1 MDIQNWIVLNTL
13 EKEKLMPNL
22 IKQYIKFVD
31 KFNYRIG
38 RIAMYTIFLMV
49 GVMFYSAITKTFF
62 RPALWTYEFSQF
74 LMVAYFLV
82 GGAYSIQLK
91 GHVRMDL
98 IYGNWTERTK
108 CRWDSFTSL
117 IMIAYLVLLLYGSID
132 STIYA
137 ISYGERSYSIW
148 RPYMWPIKVIMSFG
162 IFLMLLQAISQFFK
176 DISGAKGELLK

>member
-1 MDIQNWIVLNTL
+1 
-13 EKEKLMPNL
+13 MPNF
-22 IKQYIKFVD
+22 IKQYVKFVD
-31 KFNYRIG
+31 KINYRIG
-38 RIAMYTIFLMV
+38 RITMFTIFLMV

-98 IYGNWTERTK
+98 IYGNWSEKTK
-108 CRWDSFTSL
+108 SLWDSVTSL
-117 IMIAYLVLLLYGSID
+117 VMIAYLVLLLYGSID

-148 RPYMWPIKVIMSFG
+148 RPYMWPIKIIMTFG
-162 IFLMLLQAISQFFK
+162 IFLMLLQAIAQFFK

>member
-1 MDIQNWIVLNTL
+1 MQ
-13 EKEKLMPNL
+13 KF
-22 IKQYIKFVD
+22 IKRYVRFVD
-31 KFNYRIG
+31 KINYRIG
-38 RIAMYTIFLMV
+38 RAVMFTIFLMV

-82 GGAYSIQLK
+82 GGAYSIQLR

-98 IYGNWTERTK
+98 IYGNWSERTK
-108 CRWDSFTSL
+108 SRCDSFTSL
-117 IMIAYLVLLLYGSID
+117 IMISYLGLLLYGSVD

-148 RPYMWPIKVIMSFG
+148 RPYMWPIKIIMTFG

-176 DISGAKGELLK
+176 DIYGAKGELLK

>member
-1 MDIQNWIVLNTL
+1 
-13 EKEKLMPNL
+13 MPEF
-22 IKQYIKFVD
+22 IKQYVKFVD
-31 KFNYRIG
+31 KINYRIG
-38 RIAMYTIFLMV
+38 RVAMFIIFIMV

-98 IYGNWTERTK
+98 IYGNWSERTK
-108 CRWDSFTSL
+108 SRWDSVTSL
-117 IMIAYLVLLLYGSID
+117 IMIAYLVLLLYGSVD

-148 RPYMWPIKVIMSFG
+148 RPYMWPIKVIMTFG
-162 IFLMLLQAISQFFK
+162 IFLMLLQAIAQFFK

>member
-1 MDIQNWIVLNTL
+1 
-13 EKEKLMPNL
+13 
-22 IKQYIKFVD
+22 
-31 KFNYRIG
+31 
-38 RIAMYTIFLMV
+38 MYTIFLMV

-91 GHVRMDL
+91 SHVRMDL
-98 IYGNWTERTK
+98 IYGNWSEKTK
-108 CRWDSFTSL
+108 SLWDSVTSL
-117 IMIAYLVLLLYGSID
+117 VLIAYLVLLLYGSID

-148 RPYMWPIKVIMSFG
+148 RPYMWPIKIIMTFG
-162 IFLMLLQAISQFFK
+162 IFLMLLQAIAQFFK
-176 DISGAKGELLK
+176 DISGAKGESLK

>member
-1 MDIQNWIVLNTL
+1 
-13 EKEKLMPNL
+13 MPKF
-22 IKQYIKFVD
+22 IKQYVKFVD
-31 KFNYRIG
+31 KINYRIG
-38 RIAMYTIFLMV
+38 RVAMFIIFIMV

-98 IYGNWTERTK
+98 IYGNWSERTK
-108 CRWDSFTSL
+108 SRWDSVTSL

-148 RPYMWPIKVIMSFG
+148 RPYMWPIKVIMTFG
-162 IFLMLLQAISQFFK
+162 IFLMLLQAIAQFFK

>member
-1 MDIQNWIVLNTL
+1 
-13 EKEKLMPNL
+13 MPKF
-22 IKQYIKFVD
+22 IKQYVKFVD
-31 KFNYRIG
+31 KINYRIG
-38 RIAMYTIFLMV
+38 RIAMFIIFIMV
-49 GVMFYSAITKTFF
+49 GVMFYSAITKAFF

-98 IYGNWTERTK
+98 IYGNWSERTK
-108 CRWDSFTSL
+108 SRWDSVTSL
-117 IMIAYLVLLLYGSID
+117 VMIAYLVLLLYGSVD

-148 RPYMWPIKVIMSFG
+148 RPYMWPIKVIMTFG
-162 IFLMLLQAISQFFK
+162 IFLMLLQAIAQFFK

>member
-1 MDIQNWIVLNTL
+1 
-13 EKEKLMPNL
+13 MPSF
-22 IKQYIKFVD
+22 IKQYVKFVD
-31 KFNYRIG
+31 KINYRIG
-38 RIAMYTIFLMV
+38 RIAMFIIFIMV
-49 GVMFYSAITKTFF
+49 GVMFYSAITNAFF

-98 IYGNWTERTK
+98 IYGNWSERTK
-108 CRWDSFTSL
+108 SRWDSVTSL
-117 IMIAYLVLLLYGSID
+117 VMIAYLVLLLYGSVD

-137 ISYGERSYSIW
+137 ITYGERSYSIW
-148 RPYMWPIKVIMSFG
+148 RPYMWPIKAIMTFG
-162 IFLMLLQAISQFFK
+162 IFLMLLQAIAQFFK

>member
-1 MDIQNWIVLNTL
+1 
-13 EKEKLMPNL
+13 MPNF
-22 IKQYIKFVD
+22 IKQYVKFVD
-31 KFNYRIG
+31 KINYRIG
-38 RIAMYTIFLMV
+38 RITMFTIFLMV

-98 IYGNWTERTK
+98 IYGNWSEKTK
-108 CRWDSFTSL
+108 SLWDSVTSL
-117 IMIAYLVLLLYGSID
+117 VMIAYLVLLLYGSID

-148 RPYMWPIKVIMSFG
+148 RPYMWPIKIIMTFG

-176 DISGAKGELLK
+176 DIYGAKGELLK

>member
-1 MDIQNWIVLNTL
+1 
-13 EKEKLMPNL
+13 MPNF
-22 IKQYIKFVD
+22 IKQYVKFVD
-31 KFNYRIG
+31 KINYRIG
-38 RIAMYTIFLMV
+38 RIAMFIIFIMV

-74 LMVAYFLV
+74 LMVTYFLV

-98 IYGNWTERTK
+98 IYGNWSERTK
-108 CRWDSFTSL
+108 SRWDSFTSL
-117 IMIAYLVLLLYGSID
+117 VMIAYLVLLLYGSVD

-148 RPYMWPIKVIMSFG
+148 RPYMWPIKIIMTFG
-162 IFLMLLQAISQFFK
+162 IFLMLLQAIAQFFK

>member
-1 MDIQNWIVLNTL
+1 
-13 EKEKLMPNL
+13 MPNF
-22 IKQYIKFVD
+22 IKKYVQFVD
-31 KFNYRIG
+31 KVNYRIG
-38 RIAMYTIFLMV
+38 RVAMFIIFIMV
-49 GVMFYSAITKTFF
+49 GVMFYSAITKAFF

-98 IYGNWTERTK
+98 IYGNWSERTK
-108 CRWDSFTSL
+108 SRWDSVTSL
-117 IMIAYLVLLLYGSID
+117 VMIAYLVLLLYGSVD

-148 RPYMWPIKVIMSFG
+148 RPYMWPIKVIMTFG
-162 IFLMLLQAISQFFK
+162 IFLMLLQAIAQFFK
-176 DISGAKGELLK
+176 DISGSKGELLK

>member
-1 MDIQNWIVLNTL
+1 MKNF
-13 EKEKLMPNL
+13 
-22 IKQYIKFVD
+22 IKRYVRFVD
-31 KFNYRIG
+31 KINYRIG
-38 RIAMYTIFLMV
+38 RVAMFTIFLMV

-82 GGAYSIQLK
+82 GGAYSIQLR

-98 IYGNWTERTK
+98 IYGNWSERTK
-108 CRWDSFTSL
+108 SRWDSFTSL
-117 IMIAYLVLLLYGSID
+117 IMISYLGLLLYGSVD

-148 RPYMWPIKVIMSFG
+148 RPYMWPIKIIMTFG

-176 DISGAKGELLK
+176 DIYGAKGELLK

>member
-1 MDIQNWIVLNTL
+1 
-13 EKEKLMPNL
+13 MPNF
-22 IKQYIKFVD
+22 IKKYVQFVD
-31 KFNYRIG
+31 KINYRIG
-38 RIAMYTIFLMV
+38 RIAMFIIFIMV

-98 IYGNWTERTK
+98 IYGNWSERTK
-108 CRWDSFTSL
+108 SRWDSITSL

-148 RPYMWPIKVIMSFG
+148 RPYMWPIKVIMTFG
-162 IFLMLLQAISQFFK
+162 IFLMLLQAIAQFFK

>member
-1 MDIQNWIVLNTL
+1 
-13 EKEKLMPNL
+13 MPKF
-22 IKQYIKFVD
+22 IKQYVKFVD
-31 KFNYRIG
+31 KINYRIG
-38 RIAMYTIFLMV
+38 RVAMFIIFIMV
-49 GVMFYSAITKTFF
+49 GVMFYSAITKAFF

-98 IYGNWTERTK
+98 IYGNWSERTK
-108 CRWDSFTSL
+108 SRWDSITSL

-148 RPYMWPIKVIMSFG
+148 RPYMWPIKVIMTFG
-162 IFLMLLQAISQFFK
+162 IFLMLLQAIAQFFK

>member
-1 MDIQNWIVLNTL
+1 
-13 EKEKLMPNL
+13 MPNF
-22 IKQYIKFVD
+22 INQYIKFVD

-38 RIAMYTIFLMV
+38 RIAMFTIFLMV

-74 LMVAYFLV
+74 LMVAYFLI

-91 GHVRMDL
+91 CHVRMDL
-98 IYGNWTERTK
+98 IYGNWAERTK

>member
-1 MDIQNWIVLNTL
+1 
-13 EKEKLMPNL
+13 MPKF
-22 IKQYIKFVD
+22 IKQYVKFVD
-31 KFNYRIG
+31 KINYRIG
-38 RIAMYTIFLMV
+38 RVVMYTIFIMV

-98 IYGNWTERTK
+98 IYGNWSERK
-108 CRWDSFTSL
+108 KSRWDSVTSL
-117 IMIAYLVLLLYGSID
+117 VMIAYLVLLFYGSVD

-137 ISYGERSYSIW
+137 ISYGERSYSIR
-148 RPYMWPIKVIMSFG
+148 RPYMWPIKIIMTFG
-162 IFLMLLQAISQFFK
+162 IFLMLLQAIAQFFK

>member
-1 MDIQNWIVLNTL
+1 
-13 EKEKLMPNL
+13 MPNF
-22 IKQYIKFVD
+22 IKQYVKFVD
-31 KFNYRIG
+31 KINYRIG
-38 RIAMYTIFLMV
+38 RVTMFTIFLMV

-98 IYGNWTERTK
+98 IYGNWSEKTK
-108 CRWDSFTSL
+108 SLWDSVTSL
-117 IMIAYLVLLLYGSID
+117 VMIAYLVLLLYGSID

-148 RPYMWPIKVIMSFG
+148 RPYMWPIKIIMTFG
-162 IFLMLLQAISQFFK
+162 IFLMLLQAIAQFFK